1 MFCKQVQNPSKME
14 LGTESKRN
22 RTLTSLCLCKL
33 KIPVFVIA
41 LAAFL
46 TEQHEGNHN
55 RHSLVAAM
63 FVPVFSW
70 EDWWEKPDTFRS
82 DDEELRK
89 RRRQRCLAKHVIIS
103 PSEREFG

>member
-63 FVPVFSW
+63 FVPVFS
-70 EDWWEKPDTFRS
+70 
-82 DDEELRK
+82 
-89 RRRQRCLAKHVIIS
+89 
-103 PSEREFG
+103 